1 MKRFWNLEVVVVVVV
16 VVALGVWEEIVV
28 VMVVWGR
35 MWCSKKL
42 GFPSVFRLIEQG
54 GGIIKMGK
62 EDWLIVEY
70 RNMLLHL
77 EKRGVTWNHLSNKI
91 AFIRPKS

>member
-62 EDWLIVEY
+62 EDLKVSCVKEVIGKEEVWLE
-70 RNMLLHL
+70 
-77 EKRGVTWNHLSNKI
+77 
-91 AFIRPKS
+91 